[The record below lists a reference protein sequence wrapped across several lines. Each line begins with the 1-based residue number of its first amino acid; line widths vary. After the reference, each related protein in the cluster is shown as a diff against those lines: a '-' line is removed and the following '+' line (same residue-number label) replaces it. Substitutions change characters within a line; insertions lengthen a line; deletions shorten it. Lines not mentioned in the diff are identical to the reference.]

1 MANSRAVVVLHVL
14 SLTDPFPSRSLT
26 LDTETDYIEVGRAS
40 KRENKN
46 LAPSPRNAL
55 FDSRVMSRTHAIL
68 RWSQEKKM
76 IYVCDPGSMHGTWLN
91 KNKLPLDKDVILT
104 DGDELTFGVE
114 VIRGTE
120 TFPPLAVRCECRWLG
135 TPLVPEQPGAKS
147 LVESRDTREDKQVA
161 LSMSASNT
169 FCVPEDDEEE
179 EEDEEKN
186 AENAALAKY
195 PDAVDLTTDQ
205 TSESNASEA
214 GSDSEDGQSVIE
226 VSSPMT
232 SPLKND
238 ESNRLQPTGP
248 TTVLT
253 QGSLHP
259 AESSKEEIQNTEQ
272 PLATP
277 RMTPPSPGYESE
289 DASGENQYYDE
300 CFAHSS
306 DEEESNHEAED
317 WDLDEEA
324 EEEYDG
330 EKEEEE
336 GKDEDAELAEPD
348 VIEDPN
354 TFLQPTPAW
363 HLEHGN
369 SADDEKAPEEAA
381 TESQGVPVGKY
392 SDFSWQSRPEI
403 PHHRPMAPL
412 YPLLGRPYSIT
423 DYKPPQH
430 YAPRVPD
437 INPFP
442 PTVQKPLPP
451 LADFTFSPPSPYPP
465 IATYNDGPFAANRAF
480 PEPQVSTASCSKPE
494 YPPFMDPLAPMM
506 PRTSCAPPAISHK
519 RVLRDYKSSG
529 TKRKAADLE
538 PDTAENDTFVAP
550 AESQESTNDD
560 FNLPDAQPQATA
572 ADFNG
577 TASQL
582 TTVSLSE
589 PAKEPEVVERPSKQA
604 KTTHR
609 SSLRSHA
616 ATAIV
621 GAVVGAVGTIAALA
635 SLPPDYF
642 A

>member
-1 MANSRAVVVLHVL
+1 MANLQAIVVLHVL

-26 LDTETDYIEVGRAS
+26 LDNETDYIEVGRAS

-46 LAPSPRNAL
+46 LAPSSQNAL

-120 TFPPLAVRCECRWLG
+120 TFPPLAVRCECRWFE

-147 LVESRDTREDKQVA
+147 LVESRDTREDKQVG

-179 EEDEEKN
+179 CGEVN
-186 AENAALAKY
+186 AENAASAKY
-195 PDAVDLTTDQ
+195 LEAVDLTTDQ

-214 GSDSEDGQSVIE
+214 GSDSEDGQSLIE

-232 SPLKND
+232 SPFKND
-238 ESNRLQPTGP
+238 ESSRLQPTVA

-253 QGSLHP
+253 QGLLHP
-259 AESSKEEIQNTEQ
+259 AELSKEEIQNTEQ

-306 DEEESNHEAED
+306 DEEESSHEVED
-317 WDLDEEA
+317 WDLDEGA
-324 EEEYDG
+324 EEAYDG
-330 EKEEEE
+330 EKDEEE
-336 GKDEDAELAEPD
+336 KDEDAELAEPD
-348 VIEDPN
+348 GIEDPSSV
-354 TFLQPTPAW
+354 LQPTPAW
-363 HLEHGN
+363 NLEHGS
-369 SADDEKAPEEAA
+369 SAEEERALKAAAEAA
-381 TESQGVPVGKY
+381 AEAQDVPRGKY
-392 SDFSWQSRPEI
+392 SSLSWQSRPEI

-430 YAPRVPD
+430 YAPPVPD

-451 LADFTFSPPSPYPP
+451 LADFAFPPPSPYPP

-480 PEPQVSTASCSKPE
+480 PEPHVGTASSSKPE

-519 RVLRDYKSSG
+519 RVLRDHKSSG
-529 TKRKAADLE
+529 TKRKAAELE
-538 PDTAENDTFVAP
+538 PVTAENEAFVAP
-550 AESQESTNDD
+550 AESHESTDD
-560 FNLPDAQPQATA
+560 DIDLPDAQPQATP
-572 ADFNG
+572 ADLNG
-577 TASQL
+577 SVSQL
-582 TTVSLSE
+582 TTVSLSD